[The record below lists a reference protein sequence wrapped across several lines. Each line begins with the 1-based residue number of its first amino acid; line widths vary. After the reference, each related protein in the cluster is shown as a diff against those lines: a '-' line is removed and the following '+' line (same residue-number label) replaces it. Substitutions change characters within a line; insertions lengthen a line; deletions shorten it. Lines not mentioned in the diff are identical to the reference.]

1 MENNDDNDNDQL
13 DLGFEEEEDADGDG
27 AGNNNNILAEIDLD
41 EDDEENE
48 NDSILDG
55 GVAVN
60 PDEDATKAK
69 KHSSECDLVSRFAT
83 FSTRKRF
90 FSSFSKL
97 ICNIFPFYL
106 NNTLPLLPP
115 KKKASLRILF
125 GTS

>member
-27 AGNNNNILAEIDLD
+27 AGNNNNNNILAEIDLD

-69 KHSSECDLVSRFAT
+69 KHSSECDLVSRFVL
-83 FSTRKRF
+83 RF
-90 FSSFSKL
+90 LREKGFF
-97 ICNIFPFYL
+97 FFFQTYL
-106 NNTLPLLPP
+106 
-115 KKKASLRILF
+115 
-125 GTS
+125 